1 MDPLFAIKTMA
12 AKSGDMCG
20 ISEKKHYLLL
30 VSLQNRIIIKL
41 SPILIPS
48 ISKSETSSAK
58 DMAFTVLV
66 SGFLIIGVNYF
77 LNMYMY

>member
-20 ISEKKHYLLL
+20 ISEEKNYLLL
-30 VSLQNRIIIKL
+30 VLLQNRIIIKL

-48 ISKSETSSAK
+48 ISKSEISSAK

-66 SGFLIIGVNYF
+66 SGFLIIEVNYF

>member
-1 MDPLFAIKTMA
+1 MDPLFAIKAMA
-12 AKSGDMCG
+12 AKSGDVCG
-20 ISEKKHYLLL
+20 ISEEKNCLLL
-30 VSLQNRIIIKL
+30 VLLQNRIIIKL

-48 ISKSETSSAK
+48 ISKSEISSAK